1 MQVVN
6 YWAETGISGF
16 TVYKFRLKRL
26 EGQPTLTTA
35 QVLSCA
41 CVTKLFALL
50 LELHASK
57 FCHYFNLASRF
68 HETDVLQENLVIYWS
83 LGWISITGKT
93 NFLLVWPIL
102 CLLAQIL
109 FYLRHSTSNGM
120 IYRKK
125 YPHVIISH
133 SFFS

>member
-1 MQVVN
+1 MVQVVN

-50 LELHASK
+50 LELHARK

-83 LGWISITGKT
+83 LG
-93 NFLLVWPIL
+93 
-102 CLLAQIL
+102 
-109 FYLRHSTSNGM
+109 
-120 IYRKK
+120 
-125 YPHVIISH
+125 
-133 SFFS
+133 